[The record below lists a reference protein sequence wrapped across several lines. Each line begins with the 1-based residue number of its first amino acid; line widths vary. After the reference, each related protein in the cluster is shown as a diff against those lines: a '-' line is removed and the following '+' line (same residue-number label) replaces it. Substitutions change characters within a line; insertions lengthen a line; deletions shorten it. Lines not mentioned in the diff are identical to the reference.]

1 MKLIKYFFSNN
12 LLIKSLLI
20 TRNFN
25 LPVIPTKYYSIKSI
39 KKCYLENNIYF
50 DLYNDLCNNIE
61 CNNDECKLYDNINYN
76 NEYLNSES
84 KKINIHYF
92 KYNDLTAEHIFPQSF
107 TKNYKKANKD
117 MHNIYL
123 TKYYTNNLRSNY
135 KFSENLL
142 SSNKSNKIYIPC
154 NNSKGMIA
162 RSITYMKYTYPL
174 LNVSYVIN
182 YNDLILWN
190 KLYPPSDY
198 EIMKNKV
205 ITNYQ
210 GNSNIFIE
218 NHELLEI
225 FIKKISK
232 NIENHSVE

>member
-12 LLIKSLLI
+12 LLIKSLLLS
-20 TRNFN
+20 RNFN

-39 KKCYLENNIYF
+39 KKCYLENNIYY
-50 DLYNDLCNNIE
+50 DLYNDLCNNIK
-61 CNNDECKLYDNINYN
+61 CNNNECKLYDNINN
-76 NEYLNSES
+76 NEYFNIES
-84 KKINIHYF
+84 KKININYF

-135 KFSENLL
+135 KFSEKYLYD
-142 SSNKSNKIYIPC
+142 NKKIYIPC

-162 RSITYMKYTYPL
+162 RSIIYMKHTYPL
-174 LNVSYVIN
+174 LNISCVIN

-190 KLYPPSDY
+190 KLYPPNDY
-198 EIMKNKV
+198 EINKNKV
-205 ITNYQ
+205 IINYQ

-225 FIKKISK
+225 FVKKIS
-232 NIENHSVE
+232 